1 MIGKARKIPVQI
13 DFIQFTD
20 LETGEFIADW
30 LGDRYGLLD
39 VCDKDN
45 PFILISTLEGVVKVD
60 INDYIIKGVH
70 GEFYSVKPD
79 VFNKTYE
86 VLKNGED

>member
-13 DFIQFTD
+13 EFIQFTD

-45 PFILISTLEGVVKVD
+45 PFILISTLEGVMKVN
-60 INDYIIKGVH
+60 INDYIIKGVK
-70 GEFYSVKPD
+70 GEFYPVKPEI
-79 VFNKTYE
+79 FHETYE
-86 VLKNGED
+86 VLKNDES

>member
-13 DFIQFTD
+13 EFIQFTD
-20 LETGEFIADW
+20 LETVEFIADW

-45 PFILISTLEGVVKVD
+45 PYILISTLEGVMKVN
-60 INDYIIKGVH
+60 INEYIIKGAH
-70 GEFYSVKPD
+70 GEFYPVKPEI
-79 VFNKTYE
+79 FHETYE
-86 VLKNGED
+86 VLK